1 MISLSKIERWAN
13 AERFDDLLDAV
24 LSNGRP
30 LPLALRLRLEQADG
44 SRLSSAGL
52 GLQRVVELSYFPAPA
67 AIQLGRVIA
76 EALVLSPARADIP
89 IAASAVA
96 AAALVDLVAQCEACR
111 MALSPDLECLIE
123 DALAVFGRRLFEAQA
138 TSAGG
143 ASEGLIGD
151 EIDTA
156 VVLWQ
161 AGTRPG
167 LRSVVGVFARLDLAE
182 RAVQQA
188 GLWRRAETAP
198 ILLLAAARRQVARHP
213 AEPRQAD
220 QRPLTTA
227 A

>member
-1 MISLSKIERWAN
+1 MISLSKIERWTN
-13 AERFDDLLDAV
+13 AERFEDLLDAV

-52 GLQRVVELSYFPAPA
+52 GLQRAVELSYFPAPA

-76 EALVLSPARADIP
+76 EALVLNPARGEIP

-96 AAALVDLVAQCEACR
+96 AAALVDLVAQCEACQ
-111 MALSPDLECLIE
+111 MALSPELEHLIE
-123 DALAVFGRRLFEAQA
+123 DALAVFGRRLFEAQT

-161 AGTRPG
+161 SATRPG
-167 LRSVVGVFARLDLAE
+167 LCSVVGAFARLDLAE
-182 RAVQQA
+182 RAVQRA

-198 ILLLAAARRQVARHP
+198 ILLLATARRYS
-213 AEPRQAD
+213 ECRQSE